1 MRIVNGLFVLLLLAP
16 LATAQDRNQKA
27 KPIDLS
33 ITAVGR
39 QHHPIHTKS
48 KEAQEFFD
56 QGITLIYG
64 FNHEEAVRSFQ
75 RAAELDGTSP
85 MPQWGIALAVGP
97 NYNSNVDAEREKLA
111 FETIQ
116 KAQQLATAGPQVE
129 KDYVAALATRYSGDA
144 NPDYKQLSQSYAAAM
159 KALSTK
165 YPDDLDAAT
174 MYAES
179 LMDLNPWKLW
189 SADGKPAEKTLEIV
203 TVLESVLA
211 RNPGH
216 AGANHYY
223 IHAVE
228 ASCNPARALP
238 SAHRLDTM
246 VPQAGHLVHMPA
258 HIYERT
264 GDFDLAAHNNAEAAK
279 VDTTYAEKAGQVGSI
294 YDLMYHSHNE
304 HFEAMAASMEGNY
317 AQARNAA
324 DSMAARL
331 LPHAK
336 MMPMLDGFIMTP
348 IWVDVRFSKWQEV
361 LARPEP
367 MKELAGTH
375 VMWRYS
381 RALALAANGQV
392 AEADKERELFVA
404 EVGAFPP
411 DTKFGEMNKARDVLG
426 VATHAIDGRI
436 AAAKGQK
443 DAAIEHWTKAVAI
456 QDTLNYDEP
465 ADWYYPVRE
474 SLGAALLA
482 SGNAPEA
489 ERVFRVDLLQNP
501 RNPRS
506 LYGLMQALLA
516 QGNVSNAV
524 WVEAQFNAAWKNA
537 DSKLSLKAM

>member
-16 LATAQDRNQKA
+16 LATAQDRNRKA

-159 KALSTK
+159 KALSAK

-189 SADGKPAEKTLEIV
+189 SADGKPAEKTLEMV

-264 GDFDLAAHNNAEAAK
+264 GDFDLAEHNNAEAAK

-367 MKELAGTH
+367 TKELAGTH

>member
-1 MRIVNGLFVLLLLAP
+1 
-16 LATAQDRNQKA
+16 
-27 KPIDLS
+27 
-33 ITAVGR
+33 
-39 QHHPIHTKS
+39 
-48 KEAQEFFD
+48 
-56 QGITLIYG
+56 
-64 FNHEEAVRSFQ
+64 
-75 RAAELDGTSP
+75 
-85 MPQWGIALAVGP
+85 
-97 NYNSNVDAEREKLA
+97 
-111 FETIQ
+111 
-116 KAQQLATAGPQVE
+116 
-129 KDYVAALATRYSGDA
+129 
-144 NPDYKQLSQSYAAAM
+144 
-159 KALSTK
+159 
-165 YPDDLDAAT
+165 

-189 SADGKPAEKTLEIV
+189 SADGKPAENTVEIV

-228 ASCNPARALP
+228 ASSNPARALP

-264 GDFDLAAHNNAEAAK
+264 GDFDLAARNNAEAAK
-279 VDTTYAEKAGQVGSI
+279 VDTTYAEKAGQVGSM

-516 QGNVSNAV
+516 QGNVSDAA
-524 WVEAQFNAAWKNA
+524 WVEAQFNDAWKNA